1 MNTVAPEEIRNIAG
15 QVRAYVATLHARRG
29 ELRAERSQLEE
40 ERDAL
45 LNAPV
50 NREDAIRF
58 VFDYIDRRAAR
69 FTEICGWKV
78 QLSRVLKPGN
88 ASGAVGQQY
97 GPGVLTLAEI
107 NDSLSMDAVRNEHRF
122 GEGGICFLSAGR
134 DTRSFVRTFDD
145 MALYFFGDLIKEKLR
160 PYVEAHMPELA
171 GADAARVGPPV
182 EERRVRLTEISVRL
196 EEIGTEDAALSK
208 ELQELSAPNPT
219 DALRAA
225 GCREPMRD
233 LSHVPPEAINKYQQR
248 MNAQNLS
255 AVAQEYGVTP
265 ADLSEAF
272 NAREKATLER
282 RFLASGPVKL

>member
-134 DTRSFVRTFDD
+134 DALADGDVSLRLTLSPLEARQLANAVERLGSHPQVRASASRLASALRKAAFVLETPPAD
-145 MALYFFGDLIKEKLR
+145 R
-160 PYVEAHMPELA
+160 PA
-171 GADAARVGPPV
+171 PPV
-182 EERRVRLTEISVRL
+182 VDRL
-196 EEIGTEDAALSK
+196 EARIRRDIEAERG
-208 ELQELSAPNPT
+208 APWPI
-219 DALRAA
+219 R
-225 GCREPMRD
+225 
-233 LSHVPPEAINKYQQR
+233 
-248 MNAQNLS
+248 
-255 AVAQEYGVTP
+255 
-265 ADLSEAF
+265 
-272 NAREKATLER
+272 
-282 RFLASGPVKL
+282 